1 MNLNTFPTKGNLIL
15 AKNSLALASQGYELM
30 DKKRNILLRELMG
43 LIDQAKDIQA
53 EIDTTFT
60 EAYKALQK
68 ANIELGIG
76 FIQDIA
82 GTIPVDDT
90 IKIKT
95 RSIMG
100 VEIPLVEADTS
111 GQAPT
116 YAYYS
121 TKESLDQAR
130 QAFEKTIGR
139 EAGSDCDIKIR
150 GILSCL
156 DSLER
161 AVDKMIA
168 NSAEGGKYDENVSIW
183 ENDIQG
189 LCSMIQEYITQY
201 IYYETINMEHLQNEL
216 KLKMADR
223 MQGYLALLAMV
234 LIVGSCCSAAITRS
248 ITDPL
253 RELRQT
259 AEQLGS
265 GNLDARART
274 GGLEE
279 ISVLAQAFNQ
289 MSDRIRRLLDKTRQE
304 QKNLRELEL
313 RLLQEQISPHFL
325 YNTLDSIVWMAEGG
339 NNRQVVEMTT
349 DLSDFFRTVL
359 SGGREFVTIEEEES
373 HIRSYLKIQK
383 IRYEDI
389 LDYSIEIEPSIRRR
403 IVLKMLLQPLVENA
417 LYHGIKNKRGGGCI
431 LIRGY
436 EDRNGLV
443 FEIEDNGKGIAA
455 KDLPNIFDRFY
466 RTDSSRNSSQGG
478 SGIGLS
484 IVKKIIE
491 DHGGRIWATSK
502 EGIGTEIHFVL
513 RKYQEVIAE

>member
-1 MNLNTFPTKGNLIL
+1 MDIKECTEQNEIRTLRPEQIDRKHAVLSLRARLIFLLFVIAIPLTGMVLGIQNMFESYSGAYDGIMENLKIANNYNLSFKEDMEYSMYRVMI
-15 AKNSLALASQGYELM
+15 
-30 DKKRNILLRELMG
+30 G
-43 LIDQAKDIQA
+43 LIDAGQFENGDIV
-53 EIDTTFT
+53 EGTTKYAT
-60 EAYKALQK
+60 VVKNPHSL
-68 ANIELGIG
+68 
-76 FIQDIA
+76 IA
-82 GTIPVDDT
+82 
-90 IKIKT
+90 
-95 RSIMG
+95 S
-100 VEIPLVEADTS
+100 
-111 GQAPT
+111 
-116 YAYYS
+116 
-121 TKESLDQAR
+121 AR
-130 QAFEKTIGR
+130 QAFEKTIDR

-325 YNTLDSIVWMAEGG
+325 YNTLDTIKWEARI
-339 NNRQVVEMTT
+339 RQVPRIAVLAENLAIILRKSISSKPFIPLREELETIDSYVE
-349 DLSDFFRTVL
+349 V
-359 SGGREFVTIEEEES
+359 
-373 HIRSYLKIQK
+373 QK
-383 IRYEDI
+383 IRFTGRFLCEK
-389 LDYSIEIEPSIRRR
+389 EIPDQLEECLVP
-403 IVLKMLLQPLVENA
+403 KMILQPLVENA
-417 LYHGIKNKRGGGCI
+417 IIHGLEGCENGYICIYAGREGDVLNISITDDGRGMSPEILAWINSPEPEKREGHLGLYNIMRI
-431 LIRGY
+431 LKLYYGNEY
-436 EDRNGLV
+436 GLKAEVTEDGTTVTLR
-443 FEIEDNGKGIAA
+443 
-455 KDLPNIFDRFY
+455 LPDVR
-466 RTDSSRNSSQGG
+466 SG
-478 SGIGLS
+478 SFG
-484 IVKKIIE
+484 
-491 DHGGRIWATSK
+491 A
-502 EGIGTEIHFVL
+502 
-513 RKYQEVIAE
+513 

>member
-1 MNLNTFPTKGNLIL
+1 M
-15 AKNSLALASQGYELM
+15 
-30 DKKRNILLRELMG
+30 
-43 LIDQAKDIQA
+43 
-53 EIDTTFT
+53 
-60 EAYKALQK
+60 
-68 ANIELGIG
+68 
-76 FIQDIA
+76 
-82 GTIPVDDT
+82 
-90 IKIKT
+90 
-95 RSIMG
+95 
-100 VEIPLVEADTS
+100 
-111 GQAPT
+111 
-116 YAYYS
+116 
-121 TKESLDQAR
+121 
-130 QAFEKTIGR
+130 
-139 EAGSDCDIKIR
+139 
-150 GILSCL
+150 
-156 DSLER
+156 
-161 AVDKMIA
+161 DKMIA

-436 EDRNGLV
+436 EDRSGLV
-443 FEIEDNGKGIAA
+443 FEIEDNGIGMDETELAA
-455 KDLPNIFDRFY
+455 VRQKLRLEPGEELQPIGN
-466 RTDSSRNSSQGG
+466 GG
-478 SGIGLS
+478 FGLHN
-484 IVKKIIE
+484 VAQRV
-491 DHGGRIWATSK
+491 RIYYGDQAEILVESEK
-502 EGIGTEIHFVL
+502 NIGTCFKIYL
-513 RKYQEVIAE
+513 GNRKNS